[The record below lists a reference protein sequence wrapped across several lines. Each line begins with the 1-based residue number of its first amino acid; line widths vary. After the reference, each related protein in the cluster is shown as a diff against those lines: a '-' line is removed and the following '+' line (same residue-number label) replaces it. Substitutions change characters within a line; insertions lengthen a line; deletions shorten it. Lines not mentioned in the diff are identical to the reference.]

1 MSISSSNTFSVG
13 SHSTNGIAGLASGM
27 DTDAMVEQMLS
38 GIQGKIDK
46 QEQLKQQTSWKQEIY
61 WDIISDINGFKSTYF
76 DVLSSS
82 NLMSGALF
90 NSMMSES
97 TSNAVKIIGSSSSAV
112 TGDMKI
118 EVDQL
123 ASASNMSSA
132 GTMSSGKI
140 TGRREGNR
148 TNNIHNIIELV
159 KEGQTNADGQHVSKT
174 VKITLD
180 GKNVDLILDKD
191 LFGTETNEE
200 TNIAK
205 LQQSLNDQLKKAFGT
220 TNGKQT
226 VMATFNS
233 DGNIEFSGFV
243 DNTTNPP
250 TTVDTLKGRQL
261 SINGSTFGAE
271 ALGLKDGFS
280 NVILTG
286 QKLGDANF
294 NIPLQGDM
302 FKFSINDTEFTFS
315 KNDTISTVISK
326 INNSDAGVRIAYSS
340 LENKFTMESTTKG
353 SGQTIDIKQ
362 EAGNLLN
369 AMFGNIKTKVQNADG
384 TTSEQY
390 LSNAT
395 QLGGL
400 ELGTDT
406 VTPSG
411 SMQFTDNIASL
422 SAGRFKIN
430 VNGVDYNLNIEN
442 QRKDKD
448 GNPEKWASI
457 DEIAKEINRQIHI
470 KITGNDDDIKLE
482 KDSTGAWKMSVSDNS
497 VVKFGAATVDMKNSI
512 AVQNAASTDFT
523 IAFGFSAEEGSNNLA
538 TNADEALQV
547 LQNKGISVGAID
559 ADTLNDANSN
569 IRFDASTGR
578 LIYDKDPAKT
588 DHITN
593 NLNADG
599 FEKLFG
605 QSQNSWDT
613 YANMGSDVSLVD
625 GTNAKVKIN
634 DIETERSDNLFT
646 VNGVTI
652 EVTRETTGS
661 DPVMIS
667 TNRDTSKVTDIVK
680 GFVDDYN
687 KLIKKLNELIDQDA
701 DYKKYPPLTS
711 AQKKEMSESEIK
723 AWEEKAKIGLIRND
737 STISTFLSN
746 MRTILYQKPKGSKL
760 AIYDIGIDTSD
771 DWKKK
776 GQLTFNESKFKQMLE
791 SDPDS
796 IRLLFTDPDEG
807 IATQFSKVIDAVA
820 KTSSGSPGTL
830 VSMAGTKGTSAL
842 STQNTMYK
850 RLRDIEDKLTKYKKQ
865 YETEKTRYWRQFTE
879 MEKLI
884 ANMNSQSSWL
894 SQQFY

>member
-1 MSISSSNTFSVG
+1 
-13 SHSTNGIAGLASGM
+13 
-27 DTDAMVEQMLS
+27 MVEQMLS

-123 ASASNMSSA
+123 ASASNMSSS

-148 TNNIHNIIELV
+148 QTNIHNIIELV

-174 VKITLD
+174 VKLTLD

-362 EAGNLLN
+362 KTGNLLN
-369 AMFGNIKTKVQNADG
+369 AMFGKIQNADG
-384 TTSEQY
+384 TY
-390 LSNAT
+390 IDNPT
-395 QLGGL
+395 QMGGL

-406 VTPSG
+406 VKPSG
-411 SMQFTDNIASL
+411 SMQFTDNIPSL
-422 SAGRFKIN
+422 STGRFKIN
-430 VNGVDYNLNIEN
+430 INGVDYNLNIEN
-442 QRKDKD
+442 QKKDKD
-448 GNPEKWASI
+448 GNTEKWASV
-457 DEIAKEINRQIHI
+457 DEIAQEINRQLV
-470 KITGNDDDIKLE
+470 KTNNQNVQLV
-482 KDSTGAWKMSVSDNS
+482 KDSTGAWNISVSDTA
-497 VVKFGAATVDMKNSI
+497 VVKFSAATVDMKNSI

-523 IAFGFSAEEGSNNLA
+523 IAFGFSAEEGSSNLA
-538 TNADEALQV
+538 KTADEAVAV
-547 LQNKGISVGAID
+547 LEKKGIAAGTITA
-559 ADTLNDANSN
+559 ADLTDPDSN
-569 IRFDASTGR
+569 IRFDESTGR
-578 LIYDKDPAKT
+578 LIYDKNGTVDKASSL
-588 DHITN
+588 DANDSNGIN
-593 NLNADG
+593 N
-599 FEKLFG
+599 FKKLFG
-605 QSQNSWDT
+605 QSKAEWDT
-613 YANMGSDVSLVD
+613 VAVWGSDVSLVD

-634 DIETERSDNLFT
+634 GIETERSDNVFT

-796 IRLLFTDPDEG
+796 IRLLFTDSDEG

>member
-1 MSISSSNTFSVG
+1 
-13 SHSTNGIAGLASGM
+13 
-27 DTDAMVEQMLS
+27 MVEQMLS

-123 ASASNMSSA
+123 ASASNMSSS

-148 TNNIHNIIELV
+148 QTNIHNIIELV

-174 VKITLD
+174 VKLTLD

-362 EAGNLLN
+362 KTGNLLN
-369 AMFGNIKTKVQNADG
+369 AMFGKIQNADG
-384 TTSEQY
+384 TY
-390 LSNAT
+390 IDNPT
-395 QLGGL
+395 QMGGL

-406 VTPSG
+406 VKPSG
-411 SMQFTDNIASL
+411 SMQFTDNIPSL
-422 SAGRFKIN
+422 STGRFKIN
-430 VNGVDYNLNIEN
+430 INGVDYNLNIEN
-442 QRKDKD
+442 QKKDKD
-448 GNPEKWASI
+448 GNTEKWASV
-457 DEIAKEINRQIHI
+457 DEIAQEINRQLV
-470 KITGNDDDIKLE
+470 KTNNQNVQLV
-482 KDSTGAWKMSVSDNS
+482 KDSTGAWNISVSDTS
-497 VVKFGAATVDMKNSI
+497 VVKFSAATVDMKNSI

-523 IAFGFSAEEGSNNLA
+523 IAFGFSAEEGSSNLA
-538 TNADEALQV
+538 KTADEAVAV
-547 LQNKGISVGAID
+547 LEKKGIAAGTITA
-559 ADTLNDANSN
+559 NDLTNPDSN
-569 IRFDASTGR
+569 IRFDESTGR
-578 LIYDKDPAKT
+578 LIYDKNGTVDKASSL
-588 DHITN
+588 DVADSNGIN
-593 NLNADG
+593 N
-599 FEKLFG
+599 FKKLFG
-605 QSQNSWDT
+605 QSKAEWDT
-613 YANMGSDVSLVD
+613 VVSDPNNAAVWGSDVSLVD

-634 DIETERSDNLFT
+634 GIETERSDNVFT

-796 IRLLFTDPDEG
+796 IRLLFTDSDEG